1 MKLPDGWKE
10 NRLKDIAVHKTAK
23 NKDLKYTETYTNS
36 ATLGIVRQMDYFDK
50 EISNKENIAGYYIVE
65 EGDYVYNPRISAS
78 APCGPIR
85 KSHIKETGIMSPLYT
100 VFKITEKNLSDDY
113 LEQYFKSTF
122 WHSYMKTVANY
133 GARYDRMNITTEDF
147 FNIPIP
153 FPPLAEQQKIAEI
166 LCKQDR
172 IISLKQK
179 LLEQKLQQ
187 KKWLMQKL
195 LEVPHTNVNCEEKI
209 SLGGVVIN
217 KSGWKKERIKDVST
231 KIIAGATPSTK
242 IKDFW
247 NGNISWM
254 SSGEINKRIIF
265 ETEVKISQLGYESCS
280 TKIVPPKS
288 VLIALAGQ
296 GKTRGMVAVNEIALC
311 TNQSLASVIPKN
323 IDYKFLF
330 YFLDSKYSDLRMISS
345 GDGSRGG
352 LNLEIISNYEIY
364 LPTLPEQK
372 IISQVFSAADKE
384 IALIK
389 SSIEQEKQ
397 KKKSLAQLLLTGTV
411 RVKI

>member
-1 MKLPDGWKE
+1 MNLPTNWKDVE
-10 NRLKDIAVHKTAK
+10 LKNYFSRLTRKNNERNTNVLTISAQHGLISQQEFFNKSIASEDKSNYFLLERGDFAY
-23 NKDLKYTETYTNS
+23 NKSYSAGYPFGAVKSLEKYDK
-36 ATLGIVRQMDYFDK
+36 GIV
-50 EISNKENIAGYYIVE
+50 
-65 EGDYVYNPRISAS
+65 
-78 APCGPIR
+78 
-85 KSHIKETGIMSPLYT
+85 SPLYIC
-100 VFKITEKNLSDDY
+100 FKKTTENKCPDY
-113 LEQYFKSTF
+113 FLQYFEAGLANKEICS
-122 WHSYMKTVANY
+122 VAQE
-133 GARYDRMNITTEDF
+133 GARNHGLLNISTEDF
-147 FNIPIP
+147 FKIKIVV
-153 FPPLAEQQKIAEI
+153 PPLAEQLKIAEI
-166 LCKQDR
+166 LCKQDK

-179 LLEQKLQQ
+179 LLEQKQQQ

-195 LEVPHTNVNCEEKI
+195 LEVSHTNADCEGNFP
-209 SLGGVVIN
+209 LGGVMID

-265 ETEVKISQLGYESCS
+265 ETEIKISQLGYESCS

-372 IISQVFSAADKE
+372 IIAQVLSTADKE
-384 IALIK
+384 IALLK

>member
-1 MKLPDGWKE
+1 MNLPKDWKYIKLSELFDEVSEKNHSNVEVLTIVQGVGTVL
-10 NRLKDIAVHKTAK
+10 RKDSGRDIIYDKNSLSNYKYVQKDDFIIHLRSFEGGLEIA
-23 NKDLKYTETYTNS
+23 NQE
-36 ATLGIVRQMDYFDK
+36 GIVSPAYIILRTKIQAESGYLYALFH
-50 EISNKENIAGYYIVE
+50 SNRFINQTMAPAVE
-65 EGDYVYNPRISAS
+65 GVRDGR
-78 APCGPIR
+78 
-85 KSHIKETGIMSPLYT
+85 T
-100 VFKITEKNLSDDY
+100 VKYEVLKNQSI
-113 LEQYFKSTF
+113 F
-122 WHSYMKTVANY
+122 
-133 GARYDRMNITTEDF
+133 
-147 FNIPIP
+147 
-153 FPPLAEQQKIAEI
+153 FPPLAVQQEIAEI
-166 LCKQDR
+166 LCKQDK

-372 IISQVFSAADKE
+372 IIAQVLSAADKE

-411 RVKI
+411 RVK

>member
-1 MKLPDGWKE
+1 MKLPDSWKE
-10 NRLKDIAVHKTAK
+10 NRLKDIAILKTAK

-153 FPPLAEQQKIAEI
+153 FPPLAEQQKIADI
-166 LCKQDR
+166 LCEQDK

-179 LLEQKLQQ
+179 LLEQKQKQ

-195 LEVPHTNVNCEEKI
+195 LEVSYAGADVEEKF
-209 SLGGVVIN
+209 SLGDVVID
-217 KSGWKKERIKDVST
+217 KSGWKKERLESIFFEVNERNHPNESVLTIVQGYGTDYRSNVDRRINYDKANVTSYKAVQEGDFIIHLRSFEGGLEMANQNGIVSPAY
-231 KIIAGATPSTK
+231 IILRLK
-242 IKDFW
+242 K
-247 NGNISWM
+247 NLYNIFLYFLFHSHEFIYRTIAK
-254 SSGEINKRIIF
+254 SVEGIRDGRS
-265 ETEVKISQLGYESCS
+265 VKYESL
-280 TKIVPPKS
+280 KK
-288 VLIALAGQ
+288 Q
-296 GKTRGMVAVNEIALC
+296 
-311 TNQSLASVIPKN
+311 
-323 IDYKFLF
+323 
-330 YFLDSKYSDLRMISS
+330 
-345 GDGSRGG
+345 
-352 LNLEIISNYEIY
+352 EIY

-372 IISQVFSAADKE
+372 IIAQVLSTADKE

-397 KKKSLAQLLLTGTV
+397 KKKSLAQLLLTGIV

>member
-1 MKLPDGWKE
+1 MKLPDGWKYIKLSE
-10 NRLKDIAVHKTAK
+10 LFDEVSEKNHSDAEVLTIVQGVGTVPRKDSGRDIIYDK
-23 NKDLKYTETYTNS
+23 NSLSNYKYVRKDDFIIHLRSFEGGLEITNQE
-36 ATLGIVRQMDYFDK
+36 GIVSPAYIILRPK
-50 EISNKENIAGYYIVE
+50 IKVESGY
-65 EGDYVYNPRISAS
+65 
-78 APCGPIR
+78 
-85 KSHIKETGIMSPLYT
+85 LYT
-100 VFKITEKNLSDDY
+100 LFHSNRFINQTMAPAVEGVRDGRSVKYEVLKN
-113 LEQYFKSTF
+113 Q
-122 WHSYMKTVANY
+122 
-133 GARYDRMNITTEDF
+133 
-147 FNIPIP
+147 PIP
-153 FPPLAEQQKIAEI
+153 FPPLAEQLKIAEI
-166 LCKQDR
+166 LYKQDK

-187 KKWLMQKL
+187 KNWLMQKL
-195 LEVPHTNVNCEEKI
+195 LEVPHTNVNCEERI

-217 KSGWKKERIKDVST
+217 KSGWRKERIKDVST

-364 LPTLPEQK
+364 LPTLFEQK
-372 IISQVFSAADKE
+372 IIAQVLSTADKE

-397 KKKSLAQLLLTGTV
+397 KKKTLAQLLLTGTV
-411 RVKI
+411 RVK